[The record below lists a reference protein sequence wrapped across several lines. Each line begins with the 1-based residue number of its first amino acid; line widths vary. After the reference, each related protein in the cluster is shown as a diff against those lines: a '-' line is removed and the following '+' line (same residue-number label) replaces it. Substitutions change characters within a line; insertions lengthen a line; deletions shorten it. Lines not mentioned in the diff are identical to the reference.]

1 MDLVLQ
7 SLLPSA
13 DTIKFKEAVC
23 SIIDREDT
31 AEIEWNKLEDLVFEC
46 AGTSSA
52 VFREYPFLVHKILP
66 KHPPVSVV
74 SAVVSARPECLTLL
88 DSYQPEGERRTD
100 ATPLGIACRSGC
112 SLEVI
117 RFLIGKMVQMRSD
130 HKYEKV
136 FADFEKDRAGGLFA
150 TTGFDIKMELDTMR
164 ALVEEHPDGVLS
176 PSDTVGKAS
185 LISQIILLSQLM
197 IHEFLEYQ
205 PRKEQPSADQKFLL
219 KHYCETRKYTEKL
232 EILFGPETSSGI
244 PLAHAVMEVFTCTGR
259 FKIDQDDAQ
268 SSIDTEEII
277 TVHVQTGTSSQ
288 FTRDTKET
296 GQRKP
301 RDYFLLDDYMILLVL
316 DLFEVHDSFK
326 DVDVHGRTLLH
337 IALANPR
344 NWKHAHSRS
353 YGYEIIQFLLK
364 AHPEAVSVKDKRGR
378 YPLQVAIQN
387 TSPCYELILEAT
399 PPSVLESICSGT
411 GLYLFQL
418 PPKDPLLTEAQADL
432 WTEISFRLLKKAPLL
447 ARGLAANP
455 HPWLESEI
463 FKQIQIAKMRRE
475 QETGKIASLE
485 RQLEQLKMRHKLK
498 GA

>member
-23 SIIDREDT
+23 SIIDREDP

-88 DSYQPEGERRTD
+88 DTYQSEGGRRTD
-100 ATPLGIACRSGC
+100 ATPLGIACRAEC

-136 FADFEKDRAGGLFA
+136 FADFEKDRAGGLFT
-150 TTGFDIKMELDTMR
+150 TTGFDAFMKLDTMR
-164 ALVEEHPDGVLS
+164 ALVEEHPDGALAMG
-176 PSDTVGKAS
+176 DRVGKAS
-185 LISQIILLSQLM
+185 LISQIIFWELSQENLTNHAETDGIVSVNQM
-197 IHEFLEYQ
+197 LQSVLENNCSV
-205 PRKEQPSADQKFLL
+205 RKEYL
-219 KHYCETRKYTEKL
+219 EKL
-232 EILFGPETSSGI
+232 EIVFGPETASGI
-244 PLAHAVMEVFTCTGR
+244 PVAHAMMEVFTCTGR
-259 FKIDQDDAQ
+259 FKIAQDDARR
-268 SSIDTEEII
+268 SFVSEESI
-277 TVHVQTGTSSQ
+277 TVHVQTGASSH
-288 FTRDTKET
+288 FSRDINSANVDRE
-296 GQRKP
+296 
-301 RDYFLLDDYMILLVL
+301 RDYFLLDKDVILWALNL
-316 DLFEVHDSFK
+316 SELHDFK

-337 IALANPR
+337 IALANPM
-344 NWKHAHSRS
+344 NWKHSHSRS
-353 YGYEIIQFLLK
+353 YGFEIIHFLLK
-364 AHPEAVSVKDKRGR
+364 AHPEAVSVKDNQGR
-378 YPLQVAIQN
+378 YPLQVAIEN
-387 TSPCYELILEAT
+387 TSPCYELILEAS
-399 PPSVLESICSGT
+399 PPNVLESICLQS
-411 GLYLFQL
+411 GLYMFQL
-418 PPKDPLLTEAQADL
+418 PPKDAFLTEAQEAL

-447 ARGLAANP
+447 ARGLEANP
-455 HPWLESEI
+455 EPWLEGAI

-485 RQLEQLKMRHKLK
+485 RRLEQLKLK